1 MLLLSKIPKEGTMI
15 VQQFV
20 LGEYTKKATART
32 PREAEDNA
40 RAFMNA
46 PRAIHSYNT
55 MLVGDFFNCN
65 RK

>member
-1 MLLLSKIPKEGTMI
+1 MI

-20 LGEYTKKATART
+20 LGEYTKKATARA